1 MSALVV
7 LDNITKH
14 FPVHQGFLQRVK
26 THVRAVDGVSFSIG
40 RGETVG
46 LVGESGCGK
55 SSLGRILVG
64 LSQQTSGAIHF
75 DGKPFIIDEKK
86 GNFEHA
92 RQVQIIFQDP
102 FSALDPR
109 LPVGDSI
116 AEGLVI
122 HSIGDKYSR
131 RRDVA
136 EMLDLVGLP
145 ASAMDRFPHEF
156 SGGQRQRIGIAR
168 ALILKP
174 EFVVCDEPVSALD
187 VSVQAQILNLL
198 KQIQKEMDLALLFIS
213 HNLAVVDHV
222 CDKVAVM
229 YLGRIVEFANRDEL
243 FGNPQ
248 HPYTQAL
255 LSAIPMADPTHKR
268 DHILLT
274 GDVPSPMNLPTGCR
288 FHTRCSLAVASCST
302 TNPVAREIY
311 EGHIVECDVI

>member
-7 LDNITKH
+7 LDNVKKH

-26 THVRAVDGVSFSIG
+26 THVRAVDGVSFSIE

-75 DGKPFIIDEKK
+75 DDKPFVIDEKK

-92 RQVQIIFQDP
+92 EQVQIIFQDP

-109 LPVGDSI
+109 MPVGDSI

-122 HSIGDKYSR
+122 HGIGDKMSR

-136 EMLDLVGLP
+136 EMLGLVGLP

-229 YLGRIVEFANRDEL
+229 YLGRIVEFASRDEL

-288 FHTRCSLAVASCST
+288 FHTRCSIAVGSCST
-302 TNPVAREIY
+302 TSPEARELF

>member
-1 MSALVV
+1 VSALVV
-7 LDNITKH
+7 LDDIKKY
-14 FPVHQGFLQRVK
+14 FPVYQGFLQRVT
-26 THVRAVDGVSFSIG
+26 THVRAVDGVSFSIE

-92 RQVQIIFQDP
+92 KQVQIIFQDP

-122 HSIGDKYSR
+122 HNIGDKRSR
-131 RRDVA
+131 RRDAA
-136 EMLDLVGLP
+136 EMLNLVGLP

-174 EFVVCDEPVSALD
+174 KFVVCDEPVSALD
-187 VSVQAQILNLL
+187 GSGQAQILNLL
-198 KQIQKEMDLALLFIS
+198 KQIQKE
-213 HNLAVVDHV
+213 
-222 CDKVAVM
+222 
-229 YLGRIVEFANRDEL
+229 
-243 FGNPQ
+243 
-248 HPYTQAL
+248 
-255 LSAIPMADPTHKR
+255 
-268 DHILLT
+268 
-274 GDVPSPMNLPTGCR
+274 
-288 FHTRCSLAVASCST
+288 
-302 TNPVAREIY
+302 
-311 EGHIVECDVI
+311 

>member
-1 MSALVV
+1 MSALVEI
-7 LDNITKH
+7 DNLKKY
-14 FPVHQGFLQRVK
+14 FPVHQGILQRVVA
-26 THVRAVDGVSFSIG
+26 HVRAVDGVSFSIE

-55 SSLGRILVG
+55 SSLGRVLVG
-64 LSQQTSGAIHF
+64 LSQQTSGEIRF
-75 DGKPFIIDEKK
+75 DGKPFVIDEKK

-92 RQVQIIFQDP
+92 KQVQIIFQDP

-109 LPVGDSI
+109 MPIGESI

-122 HSIGDKYSR
+122 HEIGDKVSR
-131 RRDVA
+131 RRDVG
-136 EMLDLVGLP
+136 EMLELVGLP
-145 ASAMDRFPHEF
+145 PNAMDRFPHEF

-187 VSVQAQILNLL
+187 VSVQAQVLNLL
-198 KQIQKEMDLALLFIS
+198 KQIQKELDLALLFIS

-229 YLGRIVEFANRDEL
+229 YLGRIVEFASRDEL
-243 FGNPQ
+243 FDNPQ

-255 LSAIPMADPTHKR
+255 LSAIPVADPARER

-274 GDVPSPMNLPTGCR
+274 GDVPSPMNLPGGCR
-288 FHTRCSLAVASCST
+288 FNTRCSIAVPSCSSKD
-302 TNPVAREIY
+302 PRPRELSQ
-311 EGHIVECDVI
+311 GHIVECDVV

>member
-1 MSALVV
+1 VSALVV
-7 LDNITKH
+7 LENLTKH

-26 THVRAVDGVSFSIG
+26 THVRAVDGVSFSIE

-64 LSQQTSGAIHF
+64 LSQQTSGAIQF
-75 DGKPFIIDEKK
+75 DGKPFVIDEKK

-92 RQVQIIFQDP
+92 KQVQIIFQDP

-122 HSIGDKYSR
+122 HGIGDKTTR

-174 EFVVCDEPVSALD
+174 RFVVCDEPVSALD

-198 KQIQKEMDLALLFIS
+198 KQIQKELDLALLFIS

-229 YLGRIVEFANRDEL
+229 YLGRIVEFASRDEL

-248 HPYTQAL
+248 HPYTRAL
-255 LSAIPMADPTHKR
+255 LSAVPVADPMRKR

-288 FHTRCSLAVASCST
+288 FNTRCSLAVANCSVT
-302 TNPVAREIY
+302 SPKARELS

>member
-1 MSALVV
+1 MTALVV
-7 LDNITKH
+7 LDDVTKH
-14 FPVHQGFLQRVK
+14 FPVYQGFLQRVK
-26 THVRAVDGVSFSIG
+26 THVRAVDGVSFSIE

-109 LPVGDSI
+109 MPIGDSI

-122 HSIGDKYSR
+122 HSVGDKHSR

-198 KQIQKEMDLALLFIS
+198 KQIQKELDLALLFIS

-229 YLGRIVEFANRDEL
+229 YLGRIVEFASRDEL
-243 FGNPQ
+243 FSNPQ

-255 LSAIPMADPTHKR
+255 LSAVPMADPMRKR

-274 GDVPSPMNLPTGCR
+274 GDVPSPMYLPTGCR
-288 FHTRCSLAVASCST
+288 FNTRCSLAVASCST
-302 TNPVAREIY
+302 TSPEPRELSK
-311 EGHIVECDVI
+311 GHIVECDVI

>member
-7 LDNITKH
+7 LDNVKKY

-64 LSQQTSGAIHF
+64 LSQQTSGAIQF

-302 TNPVAREIY
+302 TNPVAREIF
-311 EGHIVECDVI
+311 EGHFVECDVI

>member
-7 LDNITKH
+7 LDNVTKY

-26 THVRAVDGVSFSIG
+26 THVRAVDGVSFSIE

-75 DGKPFIIDEKK
+75 DGKPFVIDEKK

-109 LPVGDSI
+109 LPIGDSI

-122 HSIGDKYSR
+122 HGIGDKMSR

-136 EMLDLVGLP
+136 EMLGLVGLP

-229 YLGRIVEFANRDEL
+229 YLGRIVEFASRDDL

-302 TNPVAREIY
+302 TNPVAREIF

>member
-7 LDNITKH
+7 LDNVKKY

-26 THVRAVDGVSFSIG
+26 THVRAVDGVSFSIE

-64 LSQQTSGAIHF
+64 LSQQTSGAIQF

-109 LPVGDSI
+109 MPVGDSI

-122 HSIGDKYSR
+122 HNIGDKYSR

-136 EMLDLVGLP
+136 EMLELVGLP

-229 YLGRIVEFANRDEL
+229 YLGRIVEFANRDDL

-255 LSAIPMADPTHKR
+255 LSAIPMADPTRKR

-288 FHTRCSLAVASCST
+288 FHTRCSLAVATCST
-302 TNPVAREIY
+302 TNPVAREIF

>member
-1 MSALVV
+1 VSALVV
-7 LDNITKH
+7 LENLKKH
-14 FPVHQGFLQRVK
+14 FPVHQGFLQRIK
-26 THVRAVDGVSFSIG
+26 TNVRAVDGVSFSIE

-64 LSQQTSGAIHF
+64 LSQQTSGTIHF
-75 DGKPFIIDEKK
+75 DGKPFVIDEKK

-92 RQVQIIFQDP
+92 KQIQIIFQDP

-109 LPVGDSI
+109 MPVGDSI

-122 HSIGDKYSR
+122 HSIGDKHSR

-136 EMLDLVGLP
+136 EMLELVGLP
-145 ASAMDRFPHEF
+145 TSAMDRFPHEF

-174 EFVVCDEPVSALD
+174 KFVVCDEPVSALD

-198 KQIQKEMDLALLFIS
+198 KQIQKELDLALLFIS

-229 YLGRIVEFANRDEL
+229 YLGRIVEFASRDEL

-248 HPYTQAL
+248 HPYTRAL
-255 LSAIPMADPTHKR
+255 LSAVPVADPARKR

-274 GDVPSPMNLPTGCR
+274 GDVPSPMNLPAGCR
-288 FHTRCSLAVASCST
+288 FNTRCSLAVASCST
-302 TNPVAREIY
+302 KHPEAREFS
-311 EGHIVECDVI
+311 EGHFVECDVV